1 MLTSTRFSLTN
12 LVRHRELAIALAR
25 REIKDRYVGQSL
37 GAIWAIGHP
46 VFLVALYVFIFAVVF
61 RVKVGG
67 TLDMPRDYTTY
78 ILAGLIPWL
87 AMSESLN
94 KACVAITGN
103 ASLVKQVVFPLDVLP
118 FKGVLTSLFP
128 QAVGTVVM
136 VVYGLVAHGSLPWTY
151 LLLPVVVGLQVVW
164 MLGLA
169 YLLACAGVFLRDI
182 KDVVQLFTT
191 AGIYLMPAFYL
202 PNMIP
207 SLFRPLLYLNPF
219 SYMTWCY
226 QDVVYFGRIEHPWAW
241 AVFACLSFG
250 ALVLGTRLFNRLRP
264 QLAGAL

>member
-1 MLTSTRFSLTN
+1 MLSATAFSLASIARN
-12 LVRHRELAIALAR
+12 RELAFALAR

-37 GAIWAIGHP
+37 GTIWAIGHP
-46 VFLVALYVFIFAVVF
+46 VFMVVLYVFIFTVVF

-67 TLDMPRDYTTY
+67 TLEMPRDYTTY

-87 AMSESLN
+87 AVQESLN

-103 ASLVKQVVFPLDVLP
+103 ATLVKQVVFPLDILP

-128 QAVGTVVM
+128 QVIGTVVM
-136 VVYGLVAHGSLPWTY
+136 LVYALVTHGSLPWTY
-151 LLLPVVVGLQVVW
+151 VLLPALVTLQLMW

-169 YLLACAGVFLRDI
+169 YLLACVGVFLRDI
-182 KDVVQLFTT
+182 KDAVQLFTT
-191 AGIYLMPAFYL
+191 AGVYLMPAFYL
-202 PNMIP
+202 PDMIP
-207 SLFRPLLYLNPF
+207 ALFRPLLYLNPF

-226 QDVVYFGRIEHPWAW
+226 QDLVYFGRIEHPWAW
-241 AVFACLSFG
+241 VVFTCLAFG
-250 ALVLGTRLFNRLRP
+250 SLVLGTRLFNRLRP